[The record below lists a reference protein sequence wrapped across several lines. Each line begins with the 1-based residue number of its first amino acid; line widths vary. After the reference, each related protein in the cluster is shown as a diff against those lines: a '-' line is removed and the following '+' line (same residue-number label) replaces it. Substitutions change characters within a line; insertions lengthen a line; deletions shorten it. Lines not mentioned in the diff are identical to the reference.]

1 MAAIRPPAK
10 RRRRR
15 FSREVRALLDKAC
28 DSFYLAIELYSRP
41 QERGRNPTITLLL
54 AHAFEMLLK
63 AGMRQRGADIWRV
76 NQEETLTFR
85 QCTDFAVT
93 DSEQRFVEHSEGLVI
108 RALILVRNQEQHYLT
123 EVTERALAVLMA
135 WSIGAFGG
143 ILQREFQYELSEI
156 VPTRAIPDIV
166 LKEGDI
172 AALATAEI
180 VEVRDIIKEHNR
192 SQAKGEAR
200 LRPWAAINRAL
211 VDDMTTLGQDV
222 NIIAQTLSIAM
233 QRGTKASE
241 VFSALDAAP
250 IIHKGLPTDVA
261 FRFSP
266 DAELTVRLVASESTA
281 TGSIPLSGK
290 AKAEHWHLLPTQ
302 VMKKLG
308 ITNPKMRA
316 LGRFLGFNYD
326 DGDEFVD
333 VVPGGSSP
341 VIRYSNAALAALKD
355 GLSRYDLGDIW
366 EWEKGKRDREDIRKI
381 DGK

>member
-1 MAAIRPPAK
+1 MAAIRPPA
-10 RRRRR
+10 RRKRRR

-143 ILQREFQYELSEI
+143 ILQREFQYELSEV
-156 VPTRAIPDIV
+156 VPMRAIPDIV
-166 LKEGDI
+166 LKEGDV

-180 VEVRDIIKEHNR
+180 VEVRDTMKEHSR

-211 VDDMTTLGQDV
+211 GDNVLTFGQDT
-222 NIIAQTLSIAM
+222 NIITQTLNIAM
-233 QRGTKASE
+233 RKGTKANE
-241 VFSALDAAP
+241 VFDALSTAP
-250 IIHKGLPTDVA
+250 VIHNSLHADVP
-261 FRFSP
+261 FRFSR
-266 DAELTVRLVASESTA
+266 DAELTVRLVASGSATA
-281 TGSIPLSGK
+281 GSIPLSGK
-290 AKAEHWHLLPTQ
+290 AKAEHWNLFPKQ
-302 VMKKLG
+302 VAKELG
-308 ITNPKMRA
+308 ITNPKLRA
-316 LGRFLGFNYD
+316 LGRFLSFNYE

-333 VVPGGSSP
+333 VVPGG
-341 VIRYSNAALAALKD
+341 VIRYSSDALAALKE
-355 GLSRYDLGDIW
+355 GLLNYELSDIW
-366 EWEKGKRDREDIRKI
+366 EWSRGKRDRKDVRKI
-381 DGK
+381 DRE